1 MKLILFAIALCCIS
15 CMPKANIRLTTS
27 NDVFVSID
35 VAPSLATKKLL
46 QSFSNLNS
54 ESAFAN
60 QEEDISNVKTEDG
73 IEIIKLKKTSSLDF
87 SAELKLSPKL
97 EQSLSLFSFN
107 KGKSHAKLLLDRKT
121 LNTFFE
127 NLAKEEKEYLDLLMA
142 PSLQDIN
149 MSDDEYIELIANAYG
164 KKIATELK
172 NSFLSL
178 SFEAPSKIKK
188 VIVSP
193 KIEYEIKNAKA
204 FFSIPLTYILV
215 MNEPID
221 ISLAY

>member
-1 MKLILFAIALCCIS
+1 MKIILFAIALCCIS
-15 CMPKANIRLTTS
+15 CMPKANIKLTTS

-60 QEEDISNVKTEDG
+60 QEEDISNVKIEDG

-107 KGKSHAKLLLDRKT
+107 KGKSNIRLLLDRKT
-121 LNTFFE
+121 LSSFFE

-188 VIVSP
+188 VIASP

>member
-1 MKLILFAIALCCIS
+1 MKIILFTIALCCIS
-15 CMPKANIRLTTS
+15 CTPKANIRLTNS
-27 NDVFVSID
+27 NDVFISID

-46 QSFSNLNS
+46 QSFSSLNS
-54 ESAFAN
+54 GSAFAN

-107 KGKSHAKLLLDRKT
+107 KGKSNIRLLLDRKT
-121 LNTFFE
+121 LSSFFE

-188 VIVSP
+188 VIASP